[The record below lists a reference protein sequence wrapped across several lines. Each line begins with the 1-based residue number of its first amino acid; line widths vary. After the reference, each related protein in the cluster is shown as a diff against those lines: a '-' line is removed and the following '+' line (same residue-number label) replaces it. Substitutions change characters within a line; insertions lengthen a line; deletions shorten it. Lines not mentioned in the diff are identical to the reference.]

1 MKRKI
6 IFTALIIQL
15 ISLFAFPVIPV
26 QAQKASELR
35 LKKIVIDPGHGGK
48 DAGAVSRDKKTYEKT
63 LTLKIALSL
72 KQKIEAAYP
81 DVEVILTRSKDV
93 YLTLNER
100 AEIANKND
108 ADLFVSIHINAV
120 STANADGFSTHILGQ
135 SSNKDRD
142 LFSQNLEVCKREN
155 SVILLEEDYTTKYQ
169 GFDPNDPESFI
180 FFTLMQNAF
189 YEQSLL
195 FAEKCDICMSKGPIK
210 RSRGISQDPFYVLWK
225 TTMPSVLIEA
235 GFISNPSD
243 LSVLRSE
250 SGING
255 ISEALF
261 KAFSEFKDMYDT
273 SLKSGDDDD
282 DVRTVAVEQK
292 ESRPA
297 ERETTVQKQVEKKD
311 TQASVLY
318 GTQVLVSS
326 RNISENDALFK
337 GYDCMKLQ
345 SGKLYKYIIGISAD
359 QQHAKNMY
367 RNIKKYFPDA
377 FTVRISQDRTVTRL

>member
-15 ISLFAFPVIPV
+15 FSLFVLPVCNV

-48 DAGAVSRDKKTYEKT
+48 DAGAVSKDRKTYEKT
-63 LTLKIALSL
+63 LTLKISTLL

-108 ADLFVSIHINAV
+108 ADLFVSIHINSV
-120 STANADGFSTHILGQ
+120 SAANADGFSTHILGQ

-195 FAEKCDICMSKGPIK
+195 FAEQCDICMSKGPIK

-243 LSVLRSE
+243 LSVLKTE
-250 SGING
+250 SGIEG
-255 ISEALF
+255 IAESLF
-261 KAFSEFKDMYDT
+261 RAFSEFKNMYDT
-273 SLKSGDDDD
+273 SLKSGDDDAD
-282 DVRTVAVEQK
+282 QVTV
-292 ESRPA
+292 
-297 ERETTVQKQVEKKD
+297 VEKKEEKKEVKVEKREVS
-311 TQASVLY
+311 SVLY
-318 GTQVLVSS
+318 GSQVLVSS
-326 RNISENDALFK
+326 RDIKESDSLFK
-337 GYDCMKLQ
+337 GYDCIKIK
-345 SGKLYKYIIGISAD
+345 SGKLYKYIIGVSAD
-359 QQHAKNMY
+359 QNQARNMY

-377 FTVRISQDRTVTRL
+377 FTVMIDQNGAVTRL